1 MKIKQ
6 LIQSIEDIA
15 DRYGLKILSLD
26 FTDITLFLRIGFSSE
41 VFIQIYI
48 NSKKQ
53 KTNLALIVADE
64 RAYGI
69 DKEGGFY
76 HEHPFGN
83 PSNHIKT
90 EQIKIEDFI
99 VRSLELLKTMKLLG

>member
-1 MKIKQ
+1 M
-6 LIQSIEDIA
+6 
-15 DRYGLKILSLD
+15 
-26 FTDITLFLRIGFSSE
+26 FLRIGFSSE

-64 RAYGI
+64 RTYGI

-90 EQIKIEDFI
+90 EQIEIEDFI